1 MINCSDLASR
11 CVVSANEQMFCS
23 LIWAVKYIVLPLSA
37 ITIIIYV
44 YQRYKCLLRNPDETR
59 KEKKK

>member
-11 CVVSANEQMFCS
+11 CVVSTNEQMLCS

-37 ITIIIYV
+37 ITIIIYF
-44 YQRYKCLLRNPDETR
+44 YQRHKCSVRNPDETG
-59 KEKKK
+59 KEKGK